1 MWINPALKKCS
12 NVVSNSIK
20 QADKIISETQP
31 KPSNSVCE
39 KMTQI
44 DKNIFEMYLYG
55 RKFRTGITQKEI
67 NELFKKEGNDFLAS
81 AYNLLT
87 AKMNFPEEI
96 RPAIYLNTCNG
107 DNIMQYNYINH
118 SIFIDPPKIEGLSK
132 AQLYGMLRHEL
143 QHCKQNYMV
152 LRDENIGPM
161 ATEKYARMLT
171 NAERKNIE
179 ILIQA
184 PIEEVENL
192 NINMQDYNN
201 IKNLYY
207 NDPKGYE
214 QLFENNYQ
222 TYKQQFDNIRE
233 QVIAKFGVIKEGS
246 KESKQA
252 KLYFDD
258 FTNDMTYYNSD
269 GTVNAARYLSK
280 ITEQEATLADSMAE
294 CEVTG
299 QCFFKNAKE
308 ETLEAMKNQEF
319 MDKVKV
325 ECQNAENNYN
335 NVLNKE

>member
-20 QADKIISETQP
+20 QVDKIISETQP

-44 DKNIFEMYLYG
+44 DRNIFDMYLYG
-55 RKFRTGITQKEI
+55 RGLKTGITQKEI

-87 AKMNFPEEI
+87 SKMNFPEEI
-96 RPAIYLNTCNG
+96 RPAIYLNVCNG
-107 DNIMQYNYINH
+107 DNIMQYNYANH
-118 SIFIDPPKIEGLSK
+118 SIFIDPQKIEGLSK
-132 AQLYGMLRHEL
+132 AQLYGLLRHEL
-143 QHCKQNYMV
+143 QHCKQNYIV
-152 LRDENIGPM
+152 LRDENIGPI
-161 ATEKYARMLT
+161 ATEKYARRIVDT
-171 NAERKNIE
+171 ERNNIE
-179 ILIQA
+179 ILLKA
-184 PIEEVENL
+184 PIEEVEKL

-214 QLFENNYQ
+214 QIFENNYQ
-222 TYKQQFDNIRE
+222 TYKQQLNNIRE
-233 QVIAKFGVIKEGS
+233 QVITKFGTIKEGS
-246 KESKQA
+246 TESKQA

-269 GTVNAARYLSK
+269 GTVNEAKYLSK
-280 ITEQEATLADSMAE
+280 ITEQEAILADSIAE

-299 QCFFKNAKE
+299 QCFFKKSKD
-308 ETLEAMKNQEF
+308 ETLAVMKNQEF
-319 MDKVKV
+319 MDKVKQ
-325 ECQNAENNYN
+325 ESQNAENNYN
-335 NVLNKE
+335 NVLNK